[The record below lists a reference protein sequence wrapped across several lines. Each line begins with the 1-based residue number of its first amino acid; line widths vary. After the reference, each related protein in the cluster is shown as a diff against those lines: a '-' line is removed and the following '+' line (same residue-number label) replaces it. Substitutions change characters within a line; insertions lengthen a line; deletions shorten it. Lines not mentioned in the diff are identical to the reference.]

1 MSKINPEAIHYE
13 AVQAGLKAGEAH
25 KPVPMVVGQAKD
37 LFSNEIDRSKPV
49 HYVESGVCGF
59 GWVNIKPAR
68 GKFVSWLKQNNIGRT
83 DSYEGGYRI
92 PCFEFGQSLEKKERY
107 VRAYAEVLNKHGI
120 KCYANSRMD

>member
-1 MSKINPEAIHYE
+1 MSKVNPEQIHYE

-25 KPVPMVVGQAKD
+25 KPVPMIVGSPSSPLGND
-37 LFSNEIDRSKPV
+37 IDPNQPV
-49 HYVESGVCGF
+49 YRVDSGVCGF

-68 GKFVSWLKQNNIGRT
+68 GKFVSWLKKNNIGRT

-107 VRAYAEVLNKHGI
+107 VRAYAQVLNDHGI
-120 KCYANSRMD
+120 KAYANSRMD